1 MKHSHCRQRVIEMV
15 VRWAEAGRIQS
26 SSLSALVKQGRL
38 LSHCLNG
45 KLMELEIDEGP
56 VAADA
61 SQHFLDRDAAGEFN
75 LLVAQLRRRA
85 EKAPPRHVDE
95 RLLDRDD

>member
-1 MKHSHCRQRVIEMV
+1 
-15 VRWAEAGRIQS
+15 
-26 SSLSALVKQGRL
+26 
-38 LSHCLNG
+38 
-45 KLMELEIDEGP
+45 MELEIDEGP